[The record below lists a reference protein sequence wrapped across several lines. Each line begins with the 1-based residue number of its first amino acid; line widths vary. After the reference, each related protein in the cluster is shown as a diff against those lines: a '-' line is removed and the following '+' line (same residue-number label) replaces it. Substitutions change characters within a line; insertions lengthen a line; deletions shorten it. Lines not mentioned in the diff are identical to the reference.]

1 LRILLLAPH
10 PFFQPRGTPIAERML
25 LQVLAAEGHA
35 VEVLTFPEGDD
46 PGIPGC
52 RVHRSAAP
60 GWARGVRPGF
70 SPKKLVCDAGMLWK
84 ALRLIRRRRYDVV
97 HAVEESVF
105 MALLGKWLFGVP
117 YIYDM
122 DSGLARQ
129 MVDRFPALGRARR
142 LLELCERLAVRGS
155 CGTLAVCGA
164 LEAQARDFHPEGLVA
179 RLEDVSLLGEDVGAG
194 LAPAREGTSPSP
206 TSASAEESLDLHP
219 PEWAGDPLV
228 LYAGNLQAYQG
239 IDLLLAGFA
248 RTLAEVPAAKLIVV
262 GGTPEEIGP
271 YRREAERLG
280 IAGSVSFAGPRPVE
294 SLGACLRRA
303 TVLVSPRIQGTNT
316 PMKVYSYLDS
326 GRPLVATRLP
336 THTQV
341 LDDEV
346 ALLVEPDPEA
356 MGRGLARLLAD
367 PDLRDR
373 LAGNARQF
381 AQREF
386 TPEAFRRKLLGFYDA
401 VANRILEDGNDGQT
415 AGLEARTP
423 GRG

>member
-10 PFFQPRGTPIAERML
+10 PFFQQRGTPIAEKML

-46 PGIPGC
+46 PGVPGC
-52 RVHRSAAP
+52 RVHRAAAP
-60 GWARGVRPGF
+60 GWARGVKPGF

-97 HAVEESVF
+97 HAVEESAF
-105 MALLGKWLFGVP
+105 MALLAKWLFGVP
-117 YIYDM
+117 YVYDM
-122 DSGLARQ
+122 DSGLAQQ
-129 MVDRFPALGRARR
+129 MVDRFPALGRVRGLLDLFERR
-142 LLELCERLAVRGS
+142 AVRGS
-155 CGTLAVCGA
+155 CGTLAVCGS
-164 LEAQARDFHPEGLVA
+164 LEAQARAFDPQGLVA
-179 RLEDVSLLGEDVGAG
+179 RLEDVSLLGDDAG
-194 LAPAREGTSPSP
+194 GG
-206 TSASAEESLDLHP
+206 SLDLHP

-228 LYAGNLQAYQG
+228 LYVGNLQVYQG
-239 IDLLLAGFA
+239 IDLLLAGFV

-262 GGTPEEIGP
+262 GGTPEEIAH
-271 YRREAERLG
+271 YRREAARLG
-280 IAGSVSFAGPRPVE
+280 IAAGVHFAGPRPVE
-294 SLGACLRRA
+294 SLGLCLRQA
-303 TVLVSPRIQGTNT
+303 TVLVSPRTQGTNT

-341 LDDEV
+341 LDDEI

-356 MGRGLARLLAD
+356 MGRGLARLLGD
-367 PDLRDR
+367 GDLRAR
-373 LAGNARQF
+373 LAAGARQF